1 MSSPETQG
9 GMQAQH
15 EEGQTRSDEESREEF
30 LPQMKQNGREW
41 GRERG
46 PEMETN
52 AIAQWRGSFFPK
64 KKCGWKFPNFHPR
77 FNPPLVEWRRTNI
90 QPCEQAKRL
99 MKRFRHEMR
108 RAENCKRSPEVGN
121 L

>member
-1 MSSPETQG
+1 
-9 GMQAQH
+9 
-15 EEGQTRSDEESREEF
+15 
-30 LPQMKQNGREW
+30 MKQNGREW
-41 GRERG
+41 GGRERG
-46 PEMETN
+46 PEIKTKRDRV
-52 AIAQWRGSFFPK
+52 AWLLFLK
-64 KKCGWKFPNFHPR
+64 KKCGWKFPNLHPR
-77 FNPPLVEWRRTNI
+77 FNPPLVEWWRTNI